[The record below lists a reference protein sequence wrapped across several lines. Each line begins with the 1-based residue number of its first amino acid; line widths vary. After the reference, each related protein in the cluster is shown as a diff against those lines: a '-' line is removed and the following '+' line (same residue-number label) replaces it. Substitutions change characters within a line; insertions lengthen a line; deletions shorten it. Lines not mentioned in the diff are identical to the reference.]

1 MSTETASPPTD
12 DGRWEFLEDTYWYV
26 PVPYL
31 PAVVLVN
38 VDPAQTTEIVDQTVW
53 HITSVENGFVGIGG
67 DEFRQRLDLLDA
79 GRIDHSQWGG
89 LLQLHA
95 DLRRRPDRRHRNH
108 GP

>member
-38 VDPAQTTEIVDQTVW
+38 VDPAQTTEIVDQTCG
-53 HITSVENGFVGIGG
+53 TSPAS
-67 DEFRQRLDLLDA
+67 RTA
-79 GRIDHSQWGG
+79 S
-89 LLQLHA
+89 
-95 DLRRRPDRRHRNH
+95 
-108 GP
+108 